1 LICAARA
8 RAQQQTSRMSLLL
21 SIDGTDRQTD
31 GRTEGHLTVTQTLH
45 WVLSFLS
52 FIDDIDMFVDFIC
65 IS

>member
-1 LICAARA
+1 MCCTRPSSAANQPHVTAAVDR
-8 RAQQQTSRMSLLL
+8 R
-21 SIDGTDRQTD
+21 DRQ
-31 GRTEGHLTVTQTLH
+31 TEGHLTVTQTLH

>member
-1 LICAARA
+1 
-8 RAQQQTSRMSLLL
+8 MSLLL

-52 FIDDIDMFVDFIC
+52 FIDDIDMFTTTTTTI
-65 IS
+65 

>member
-1 LICAARA
+1 
-8 RAQQQTSRMSLLL
+8 MSLLL

-31 GRTEGHLTVTQTLH
+31 GHLTVTQTLH